1 MKKNSV
7 WRSLYTSSDS
17 IEFISI
23 LAIAFLFPDIRRS
36 ILSLFTFMYLSLNH
50 LKRIEHDSLSLLM
63 IISSVKLTFEGII
76 GVTCY
81 VSAFENVD
89 KSQRKIMIGN
99 GPKIAMNYTPHLYSF
114 FGFYWTGNS
123 ILDLV
128 SWFQNHMYLALW

>member
-128 SWFQNHMYLALW
+128 S

>member
-1 MKKNSV
+1 
-7 WRSLYTSSDS
+7 
-17 IEFISI
+17 
-23 LAIAFLFPDIRRS
+23 
-36 ILSLFTFMYLSLNH
+36 MYLSLNH
-50 LKRIEHDSLSLLM
+50 LKTIEHDSLSLLM

-128 SWFQNHMYLALW
+128 S